1 MEYKYIQALYIPSW
15 ICCLGESVSIWNNRW
30 TCPGWIFIPH
40 KPHPFSNEY
49 HTIAEGLTNVL
60 FRVEIVEGKDSL
72 TKTSCSLHYYE
83 FHNDCAELASN
94 LPVINAPSLFRASIV
109 RDYGIYHQSS
119 VATLEKY
126 LGNLVFLSYFF
137 TIIFLGKGL
146 FRTNNHW

>member
-83 FHNDCAELASN
+83 FHNDCAELPSN
-94 LPVINAPSLFRASIV
+94 LLLLISSKCAIVVKFVVVLFLRSIFGEFV
-109 RDYGIYHQSS
+109 RLCFHSGSKDI
-119 VATLEKY
+119 
-126 LGNLVFLSYFF
+126 
-137 TIIFLGKGL
+137 
-146 FRTNNHW
+146 